1 MCRKRRRRDIRHPK
15 GEEMKE
21 ARPKGLEHIFGDVR
35 VIHAAVLVPVKRC
48 NTMCPHVSHS
58 AKPQHV
64 NAIN

>member
-1 MCRKRRRRDIRHPK
+1 MN
-15 GEEMKE
+15 E

-48 NTMCPHVSHS
+48 NTVCPYVSHS
-58 AKPQHV
+58 AKPKHV